1 LDKLLT
7 MSMQAYQLVANSGF
21 DALQRVELP
30 VPQPLAGE
38 VLVRVKAVS
47 LNYRDLL
54 VAGGTYPGL
63 QLPLIP
69 LSDGAGEVVA
79 IGAGVTRVNVGDR
92 VAGGFFQ
99 TWQTGRLTQQQIKS
113 ALGGAI
119 DGLLAEYV
127 VLNQAGVVVLPAHLT
142 YVEGATLPCAAVT
155 AWQALV
161 ERGRLTMGE
170 TVLLLGTGG
179 VSIFALQF
187 AKRLGAR
194 VIIIS
199 SSDAKLAKALAMGAD
214 LTINY
219 HQVPDWEQRVWE
231 LTGGE
236 GVDQVI
242 EVGGAGTLEKSLRA
256 VRVGGRIS
264 LIGVLAG
271 AGEVNHAHILRKSI
285 DVQGI
290 PVVDRVFDF
299 ADAPDA
305 YQYLQSGAHFG
316 KVAVSLG

>member
-1 LDKLLT
+1 
-7 MSMQAYQLVANSGF
+7 
-21 DALQRVELP
+21 
-30 VPQPLAGE
+30 
-38 VLVRVKAVS
+38 
-47 LNYRDLL
+47 
-54 VAGGTYPGL
+54 
-63 QLPLIP
+63 
-69 LSDGAGEVVA
+69 
-79 IGAGVTRVNVGDR
+79 
-92 VAGGFFQ
+92 
-99 TWQTGRLTQQQIKS
+99 
-113 ALGGAI
+113 
-119 DGLLAEYV
+119 LAEYV

-155 AWQALV
+155 AWQAVV

-290 PVVDRVFDF
+290 YVGSREMFENMNRAIALHQLRPVVDRVFDF
-299 ADAPDA
+299 ADVPDA

-316 KVAVSLG
+316 KVTVSLG